1 MHSGIIIQE
10 TESWSNF
17 AVNLKFRLIVRMIVS
32 KVGYLRVVLGFLTK
46 IIEVRLASSPGKPR
60 SN

>member
-60 SN
+60 SY